1 MSIVTNLMGK
11 LHFIGA
17 IQSKVVS
24 FESRLPSLLIH
35 APHFRLSSSRDWSST
50 KDRRNFD
57 TTQLSRRAYAEAQ
70 GRIPIAR

>member
-24 FESRLPSLLIH
+24 FESRLPSVPIH
-35 APHFRLSSSRDWSST
+35 APRLHFSSSRDWSSA

-57 TTQLSRRAYAEAQ
+57 TTQLTRRAYAEAE

>member
-17 IQSKVVS
+17 IQSKVIS
-24 FESRLPSLLIH
+24 FESRLLSVPIH
-35 APHFRLSSSRDWSST
+35 VPHLRFGSRRDWSSA
-50 KDRRNFD
+50 KDRRDFE
-57 TTQLSRRAYAEAQ
+57 TTRLSRRAYVEAQ